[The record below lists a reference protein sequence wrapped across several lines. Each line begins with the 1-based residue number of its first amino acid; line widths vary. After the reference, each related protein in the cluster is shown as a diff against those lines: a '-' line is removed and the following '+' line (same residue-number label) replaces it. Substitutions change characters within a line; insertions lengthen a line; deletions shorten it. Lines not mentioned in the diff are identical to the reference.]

1 MSDKKRQIGVSGIGG
16 VAMRRRQRGV
26 TLMELMTVVTIISI
40 IAAVSYPSYEQ
51 FIVRA
56 KRSTGTS
63 MLLQVA
69 DRQQQ
74 YFMDNKRYAASMI
87 NLGFD
92 DPTVMIGDDGNI
104 VSASDDDRVYGISLS
119 NTTATTYTLTA
130 TPQLRQAEKDS
141 TCGNLTLDHSG
152 DKGASGYSDRCW

>member
-1 MSDKKRQIGVSGIGG
+1 MSDNKKQNSVFSVNG
-16 VAMRRRQRGV
+16 VAMRRQQRGV

-40 IAAVSYPSYEQ
+40 IAAISYPSYEQ
-51 FIVRA
+51 FVVRA
-56 KRSTGTS
+56 KRSAGTS

-74 YFMDNKRYAASMI
+74 YFMDNKRYAANLT

-92 DPTVMIGDDGNI
+92 DATVMIGDDGNI
-104 VSASDDDRVYGISLS
+104 VYTGADDRVYGISLS

-141 TCGNLTLDHSG
+141 ACGNLTLDHSG
-152 DKGASGYSDRCW
+152 DKGATGSSDRCW